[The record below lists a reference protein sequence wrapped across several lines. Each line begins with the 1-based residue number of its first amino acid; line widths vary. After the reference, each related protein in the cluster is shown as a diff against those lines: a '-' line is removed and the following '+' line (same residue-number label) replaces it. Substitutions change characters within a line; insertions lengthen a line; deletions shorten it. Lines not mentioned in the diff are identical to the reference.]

1 MSSFTLKTYDDG
13 QTIENDRLP
22 EKAKVVSFLN
32 QCKDN
37 LKMIGQVIRLKIQ
50 ENKVEE
56 FEALVGKLME
66 DVAANEPG
74 SVYDVRRVRGE
85 PLTYLYFI
93 SFPDQAA
100 YDRYISAEY
109 HTEMSPKVM
118 AMLDG
123 DPVFEDLDSFKE
135 LLNRRDSA
143 SHSLF

>member
-1 MSSFTLKTYDDG
+1 MKLDKQSIKQASKEGRY
-13 QTIENDRLP
+13 RLP
-22 EKAKVVSFLN
+22 NKGKVSSELISY
-32 QCKDN
+32 QDN
-37 LKMIGQVIRLKIQ
+37 FQMVGQIIRLKIQ

-93 SFPDQAA
+93 SFPDEAA
-100 YDRYISAEY
+100 FDRYMSAEY
-109 HTEMSPKVM
+109 HTDMSPKAM

-123 DPVFEDLDSFKE
+123 DPVFEDLDNF
-135 LLNRRDSA
+135 R
-143 SHSLF
+143 

>member
-1 MSSFTLKTYDDG
+1 MVG
-13 QTIENDRLP
+13 QI
-22 EKAKVVSFLN
+22 
-32 QCKDN
+32 
-37 LKMIGQVIRLKIQ
+37 IRLKIL

-100 YDRYISAEY
+100 YERYMSAEY
-109 HTEMSPKVM
+109 HTEMSPK
-118 AMLDG
+118 AIQMLDG
-123 DPVFEDLDSFKE
+123 DPVFEDLDDF
-135 LLNRRDSA
+135 R
-143 SHSLF
+143 

>member
-1 MSSFTLKTYDDG
+1 MVG
-13 QTIENDRLP
+13 QI
-22 EKAKVVSFLN
+22 
-32 QCKDN
+32 
-37 LKMIGQVIRLKIQ
+37 IRLKIL

-93 SFPDQAA
+93 SFPDEAA
-100 YDRYISAEY
+100 FDRYMSAEY
-109 HTEMSPKVM
+109 HTDMSPKAM

-123 DPVFEDLDSFKE
+123 DPVFEDLDDF
-135 LLNRRDSA
+135 R
-143 SHSLF
+143 